1 MQKISQACS
10 LGGIRTHDTCNMWLL
25 TVVGGSAVEDV
36 ARVGLTAGGEP
47 AGGPG
52 GPGGPG

>member
-10 LGGIRTHDTCNMWLL
+10 LGGIRTHDPCNMWLL